1 MVPKD
6 MSFEFERIGGE
17 DTNITFE
24 DQQQINTFARK
35 SARIQELKDEI
46 EQKKKEL
53 QNLEDAGDE
62 LMMLD
67 DDTTPIPYPFSN
79 FYHIYLLLQFKI
91 GEIFIHLSSEETQ
104 EYLENAKSKIQDEI
118 KSLESNTAEVKQ
130 LLADLKVKLYA
141 KFGNNI
147 NLEAEEE

>member
-1 MVPKD
+1 MAATK
-6 MSFEFERIGGE
+6 RTIGGE

-35 SARIQELKDEI
+35 SARLQELKDEI
-46 EQKKKEL
+46 EAKKKEL

-62 LMMLD
+62 LMLLE
-67 DDTTPIPYPFSN
+67 DDTAPIPYR
-79 FYHIYLLLQFKI
+79 I
-91 GEIFIHLSSEETQ
+91 GEVFIHLSSEETQ
-104 EYLENAKSKIQDEI
+104 DFLETAKSKLQEEI
-118 KSLESNTAEVKQ
+118 KTLDSQSGEVKSI
-130 LLADLKVKLYA
+130 LGNLKVKLYA

>member
-1 MVPKD
+1 MEIV
-6 MSFEFERIGGE
+6 SNQIGGE

-46 EQKKKEL
+46 EQKKKDL

-62 LMMLD
+62 VMLLD
-67 DDTTPIPYPFSN
+67 DDTAPIPYR
-79 FYHIYLLLQFKI
+79 I

-118 KSLESNTAEVKQ
+118 KSLESDTAEVKQ

>member
-1 MVPKD
+1 LQ
-6 MSFEFERIGGE
+6 IGGE

-35 SARIQELKDEI
+35 SARLQELKDEI
-46 EQKKKEL
+46 DEKKKEL

-62 LMMLD
+62 LMLLED
-67 DDTTPIPYPFSN
+67 EAAPIPYR
-79 FYHIYLLLQFKI
+79 I

-104 EYLENAKSKIQDEI
+104 EYLENAKSKLKEEV
-118 KSLESNTAEVKQ
+118 KSLESQTEEVKA
-130 LLADLKVKLYA
+130 LLGDLKVKLYA

-147 NLEAEEE
+147 NLETEEE